1 MSIYVSEFAHLQ
13 NIIKKIIK
21 GDDKTV
27 EFLVA
32 LGFVG
37 IIVGVVLF
45 IVGKI
50 KKKKY
55 YGGVITIV
63 SLVLFIIALIAM
75 PPTEEQKNTE
85 SAETPK
91 EEIQKESSKP
101 AEENTKAQ
109 EEAEEQTNKEDVDW
123 KSKIKEIAENDDK
136 PADKYYAVEK
146 LMMEYKTK
154 FNKDEIEKFK
164 NDIINDYKSGNYL
177 SELDNHERML
187 TNIFKSYIVERNSEG
202 AVKDFAFDY
211 HQNLKYTYR
220 GVDTVNSSAVKSNER
235 QMDKALKEM
244 GK

>member
-1 MSIYVSEFAHLQ
+1 M
-13 NIIKKIIK
+13 
-21 GDDKTV
+21 
-27 EFLVA
+27 EFLGT
-32 LGFVG
+32 LGFIG

-45 IVGKI
+45 IIGKI

-63 SLVLFIIALIAM
+63 SLVLFIIAFIAT

-85 SAETPK
+85 STETPK
-91 EEIQKESSKP
+91 EEVQKESSKP
-101 AEENTKAQ
+101 AEEKTKAK
-109 EEAEEQTNKEDVDW
+109 EKSVKEQLNKEVADW

-154 FNKDEIEKFK
+154 FNKDEIEQFK
-164 NDIINDYKSGNYL
+164 SDIINDYKSRDYL
-177 SELDNHERML
+177 SELNNHERML

-220 GVDTVNSSAVKSNER
+220 GVDAVDSSAVKSNER

>member
-1 MSIYVSEFAHLQ
+1 M
-13 NIIKKIIK
+13 
-21 GDDKTV
+21 

-63 SLVLFIIALIAM
+63 SLVLFIIAFIA
-75 PPTEEQKNTE
+75 
-85 SAETPK
+85 TP
-91 EEIQKESSKP
+91 P
-101 AEENTKAQ
+101 AEENTKSIETPK
-109 EEAEEQTNKEDVDW
+109 EEPTKEQTNENEEAAVW
-123 KSKIKEIAENDDK
+123 KLKIKEIAENDDK
-136 PADKYYAVEK
+136 PSDKYYAVEK

-154 FNKDEIEKFK
+154 FNKNEIEQFK
-164 NDIINDYKSGNYL
+164 NDIINDYKSGDYL

-187 TNIFKSYIVERNSEG
+187 TNIFKSYIVEQNSEG

-220 GVDTVNSSAVKSNER
+220 GVDTVDSSAVKSNER
-235 QMDKALKEM
+235 QMDKALKEI

>member
-1 MSIYVSEFAHLQ
+1 M
-13 NIIKKIIK
+13 
-21 GDDKTV
+21 